1 MALAIF
7 NEFSEVVKEVSFI
20 NSYITTHSMALA
32 IFNEFST
39 LKLLSIGETRFAS
52 MLVMLKRTK
61 LLQIALQTMVIS
73 SKVSDRLLEDLIRI
87 CKEAWNRL
95 KPKYVPLPS
104 AQIPSVPQKRKR
116 VV

>member
-1 MALAIF
+1 
-7 NEFSEVVKEVSFI
+7 
-20 NSYITTHSMALA
+20 
-32 IFNEFST
+32 
-39 LKLLSIGETRFAS
+39 
-52 MLVMLKRTK
+52 MLVMLKSIK
-61 LLQIALQTMVIS
+61 LLKIALQTMVIS